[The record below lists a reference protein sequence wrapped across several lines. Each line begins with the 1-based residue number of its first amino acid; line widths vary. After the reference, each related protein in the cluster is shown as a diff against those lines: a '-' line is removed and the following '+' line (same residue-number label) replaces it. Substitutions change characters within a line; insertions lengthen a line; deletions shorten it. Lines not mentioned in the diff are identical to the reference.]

1 MPDGSQPHELRRTL
15 SFHYSQYNL
24 THYIDMYLMARKLGV
39 DIDHVVSS
47 DGRNF
52 YKAMDFLVQY
62 VGDDAKEWKWQQ
74 LSGWNS
80 AEQKFYKDLYRTAVY
95 LDTSRNDYL
104 NLYDKYARN
113 DWRDLFNILY
123 LKK

>member
-1 MPDGSQPHELRRTL
+1 
-15 SFHYSQYNL
+15 
-24 THYIDMYLMARKLGV
+24 
-39 DIDHVVSS
+39 
-47 DGRNF
+47 
-52 YKAMDFLVQY
+52 MDFLVQY

-74 LSGWNS
+74 ISGWNS
-80 AEQKFYKDLYRTAVY
+80 VEQKFYKDLYRTAVY

-123 LKK
+123 MKK